1 MGGSFGVC
9 EERREGKSNPGRL
22 PGGGWAGG
30 WGYSGPAGL
39 ETGEP

>member
-9 EERREGKSNPGRL
+9 EEGREGKSNQGRL
-22 PGGGWAGG
+22 RGVGWARG

-39 ETGEP
+39 ETGKP